1 MKLPENIVLASASPR
16 RQSILTEMGVPFEVI
31 IHSIDED
38 FPSHLNRHEV
48 AVYLAE
54 KKAAAYHSEINSG
67 KTVITADTIVC
78 LGNAILNKPA
88 NKTEA
93 FKMLKS
99 LSGTTHD
106 VITAVCIRNKEISE
120 TFYSTT
126 SVEFAD
132 LDDDEINHY
141 IELQKPFDK
150 AGGYGIQEWIGMIGI
165 SKINGSYYNVVGLP
179 AHEVYSRLK
188 KLSRKATP

>member
-1 MKLPENIVLASASPR
+1 MNIPENIVLASASPR
-16 RQSILTEMGVPFEVI
+16 RQSILTEMGIPFEVI

-38 FPSHLNRHEV
+38 FPAHLHRHEV
-48 AVYLAE
+48 ALYLAE
-54 KKAAAYHSEINSG
+54 KKAAAYNAEVNGG

-88 NKTEA
+88 DKTEA
-93 FKMLKS
+93 FEMLKS
-99 LSGTTHD
+99 LSGTTHE

-126 SVEFAD
+126 SVEFAG

-141 IELQKPFDK
+141 IDQHRPFDK

-165 SKINGSYYNVVGLP
+165 KKITGSYYNVVGLP
-179 AHEVYSRLK
+179 AHEVYNRLK
-188 KLSRKATP
+188 NLTRRAAP